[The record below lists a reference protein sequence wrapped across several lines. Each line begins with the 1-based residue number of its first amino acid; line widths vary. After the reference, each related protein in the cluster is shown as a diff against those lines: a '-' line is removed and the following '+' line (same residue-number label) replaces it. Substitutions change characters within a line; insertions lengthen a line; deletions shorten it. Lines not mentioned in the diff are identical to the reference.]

1 MTQPLTKPKLQAKIL
16 NNEKMVSFRRGSGFY
31 LVSIHGYAQKNS
43 RNNFNS
49 FNNRNL
55 FSNWIFSKV
64 NKFKKYDRTKKELE
78 EFLLFSI
85 LISGK
90 VTNKSEIILEKT
102 KVFLQNECH
111 DEDVLN
117 WIHKIASIKSNH
129 SRDYIFEFLKE
140 YDLPRNKK
148 VLSCIR
154 DFGKIKNDLK
164 NITKDELKSID
175 GIGESISTFFI
186 KNTRKSK

>member
-1 MTQPLTKPKLQAKIL
+1 M
-16 NNEKMVSFRRGSGFY
+16 
-31 LVSIHGYAQKNS
+31 
-43 RNNFNS
+43 
-49 FNNRNL
+49 
-55 FSNWIFSKV
+55 